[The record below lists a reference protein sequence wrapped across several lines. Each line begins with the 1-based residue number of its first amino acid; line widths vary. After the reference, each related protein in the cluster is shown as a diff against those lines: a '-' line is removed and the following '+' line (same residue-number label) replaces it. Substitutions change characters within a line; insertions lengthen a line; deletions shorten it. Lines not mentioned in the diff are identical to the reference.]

1 MNWPICW
8 MFGFLLLKTQYQ
20 NWENDSDEMEIPQ
33 VRYSTILVN
42 DVKLINSDTSRLHS
56 WLSNPP

>member
-1 MNWPICW
+1 
-8 MFGFLLLKTQYQ
+8 MFGFLQLKTQYQ
-20 NWENDSDEMEIPQ
+20 DWENDSDEMEIPQ